1 VDGQAVE
8 VQRDVPVG
16 TVSTVGAVLALALG
30 SGFVAFVGVGLLAW
44 ACSWPVKLA
53 LGASGVVVLVVWATY
68 IARVY
73 DLFWASES
81 VRPVDQVEGDH
92 VTRSVVSVELHDHDR
107 GRWAFADLPCT
118 PEQASEL
125 ARGLLAGRSF
135 SEADWT
141 GQGRPF
147 TRPQFR
153 ELRGVL
159 LERGIL
165 CWRSPDTPQQGVMLT
180 VAGRQVFRRLG
191 EELPLS
197 PRASACVDQGR
208 GFVLP
213 SGE

>member
-1 VDGQAVE
+1 MGGQEGVLVE
-8 VQRDVPVG
+8 RDVPVG
-16 TVSTVGAVLALALG
+16 TVATVGAVLALALG

-44 ACSWPVKLA
+44 AVSAPVKLA
-53 LGASGVVVLVVWATY
+53 LGASGVVVLAVWCLTVGKWY
-68 IARVY
+68 S
-73 DLFWASES
+73 LFWASE
-81 VRPVDQVEGDH
+81 VTRPVDQVEADQ
-92 VTRSVVSVELHDHDR
+92 VTRSVVSVELHHE

-118 PEQASEL
+118 PDQASEL

-135 SEADWT
+135 AEADWC

-165 CWRSPDTPQQGVMLT
+165 CWRSPDTPQQGVALT

-191 EELPLS
+191 EELPLT
-197 PRASACVDQGR
+197 RASACVDQAHGIA
-208 GFVLP
+208 LP
-213 SGE
+213 MRE